1 MICKKLLFTAL
12 TSSFLFGAANAVSL
26 SSLDGSWILRTMDGH
41 QVSSARAILDFNSKH
56 KKIDGYDGCNRIEGK
71 LALHTNNIY
80 SSKLKTYRYEC
91 RNSTKRFVSAR
102 LHTAIAEGFTIQ
114 KAKMQGEKGILL
126 QSPHHKLFFKKLG
139 GNSITDY
146 FKIP

>member
-12 TSSFLFGAANAVSL
+12 ASSFLFGAADAVSL
-26 SSLDGSWILRTMDGH
+26 SSLDGSWILRTMDGY

-91 RNSTKRFVSAR
+91 RNSTKRYVSAR
-102 LHTAIAEGFTIQ
+102 LHKAIGEGFTIQ
-114 KAKMQGEKGILL
+114 KGKVKNEEGIVLK
-126 QSPHHKLFFKKLG
+126 SKHHTLFFKKLG
-139 GNSITDY
+139 KSSIIDY
-146 FKIP
+146 IK